1 LVIAGQG
8 WDWIEEVNG
17 SRQTTYLQGFALLDN
32 GEAVPGAVGSLDG
45 SILNEYS
52 VDVVDNHLRVAV
64 TISNDLWVFE
74 EAEDANAAEDPA
86 PTLRTANYIVVL
98 EIPDANGSGV
108 NDAVMREVGRSQNLG
123 EDGEVFTSVRFSG
136 KSEEKSRCSV

>member
-1 LVIAGQG
+1 MLVIAGQG

-17 SRQTTYLQGFALLDN
+17 SRQTTYLHGFALLDN

-64 TISNDLWVFE
+64 TIRNDFWVFGV
-74 EAEDANAAEDPA
+74 EDVDAADDPD
-86 PTLRTANYIVVL
+86 PTLRTENYIVVL
-98 EIPDANGSGV
+98 EIPDVTGTDAD
-108 NDAVMREVGRSQNLG
+108 DAVMNEVGRTQNLG

-136 KSEEKSRCSV
+136 KS